1 MKFLGSR
8 TIETERLILKA
19 QTMDEQEELWNILMM
34 DDVNRYYLTV
44 PIKFREKLKDWDKQ
58 KYFYES
64 DMKRSFEKNIF
75 RWSVFLKDNLEC
87 IGRVSCHEAHEEDNS
102 INDPAI
108 RGVGWYLNPK
118 YQGLGYGKEAAKAMI
133 DYMFLECEIDEII
146 TGAAICNPSSWK
158 IMENLGFE
166 RQKETKF
173 IQYTYLDE
181 LTEVYS
187 YAINREK
194 YLLIHSK
201 YKE

>member
-1 MKFLGSR
+1 MK
-8 TIETERLILKA
+8 
-19 QTMDEQEELWNILMM
+19 
-34 DDVNRYYLTV
+34 
-44 PIKFREKLKDWDKQ
+44 EKLKDWDKQ
-58 KYFYES
+58 KSFYED
-64 DMKRSFEKNIF
+64 DMKRALEKDVF

-87 IGRVSCHEAHEEDNS
+87 IGRVSCHETHEDGGITN
-102 INDPAI
+102 PAI
-108 RGVGWYLNPK
+108 RDVGWYLNPK
-118 YQGLGYGKEAAKAMI
+118 YQGLGYGKEAAKAMT
-133 DYMFLECEIDEII
+133 DYMFFECEIDEII

-158 IMENLGFE
+158 IMDNLGFG

-194 YLLIHSK
+194 YLLNHNK